1 MEAADRHDEGASRT
15 ARPGPADARLMAMA
29 RHLRRVNGEMNAL
42 IHRFAGEHGLHATDI
57 RALAAI
63 LDAPAPLTPGRLG
76 QHLAL
81 TSGSVT
87 ACLDRLEK
95 AGHVRRVRDSADRR
109 VVHLHYEPTARALA
123 SEHFRVLARATQRA
137 LERAGEAD
145 AAAALRFL
153 DLLGEEFTTAEQPPA
168 T

>member
-1 MEAADRHDEGASRT
+1 MEATDRQGNDEPSAERS
-15 ARPGPADARLMAMA
+15 AAADARLMEMA

-42 IHRFAGEHGLHATDI
+42 IHRFAGEHGLHATDVQ
-57 RALAAI
+57 ALGAI
-63 LDAPAPLTPGRLG
+63 LDAQVPLTPGRLG
-76 QHLAL
+76 QHLGL

-109 VVHLHYEPTARALA
+109 VVHLYYEPTARKVA
-123 SEHFRVLARATQRA
+123 SEHFRFLARATRRA
-137 LERAGEAD
+137 LEGVGEDD

-153 DLLGEEFTTAEQPPA
+153 ALLGQEFSADG
-168 T
+168 